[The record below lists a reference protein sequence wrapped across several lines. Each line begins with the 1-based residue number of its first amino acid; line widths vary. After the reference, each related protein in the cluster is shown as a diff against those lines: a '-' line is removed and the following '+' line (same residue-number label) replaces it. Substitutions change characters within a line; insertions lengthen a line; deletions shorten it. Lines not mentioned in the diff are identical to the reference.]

1 MNSVVETDNLKAKI
15 KVMDKQNKDFQLN
28 MLLTPAGAT
37 IKRLER
43 EISVSEQG
51 YLELLH
57 GLNLAKLK
65 LQDNEMSSNL
75 KAIDPP
81 FYPLSPNP
89 TKRAINYCSSFYRRD
104 PHMDYSSDGIF

>member
-1 MNSVVETDNLKAKI
+1 
-15 KVMDKQNKDFQLN
+15 

-89 TKRAINYCSSFYRRD
+89 TKRAINIAAAFIG
-104 PHMDYSSDGIF
+104 GILTCRLF

>member
-1 MNSVVETDNLKAKI
+1 LVAGSKAERVLNQNATDWMNSVVETDNLGQNKGNGQTK
-15 KVMDKQNKDFQLN
+15 NKDFQLN
-28 MLLTPAGAT
+28 MLLAPAGAT

-65 LQDNEMSSNL
+65 LQDNEMSSNQG
-75 KAIDPP
+75 
-81 FYPLSPNP
+81 Y
-89 TKRAINYCSSFYRRD
+89 
-104 PHMDYSSDGIF
+104 

>member
-1 MNSVVETDNLKAKI
+1 
-15 KVMDKQNKDFQLN
+15 MDKQNKDFQYI
-28 MLLTPAGAT
+28 LTPAGAT

-65 LQDNEMSSNL
+65 LQDNEMS
-75 KAIDPP
+75 
-81 FYPLSPNP
+81 
-89 TKRAINYCSSFYRRD
+89 
-104 PHMDYSSDGIF
+104 

>member
-1 MNSVVETDNLKAKI
+1 
-15 KVMDKQNKDFQLN
+15 MDKQNKDSTN

-65 LQDNEMSSNL
+65 LQDNEMSSNPRLLTLHFILYRPTLL
-75 KAIDPP
+75 KEQ
-81 FYPLSPNP
+81 Y
-89 TKRAINYCSSFYRRD
+89 
-104 PHMDYSSDGIF
+104 

>member
-1 MNSVVETDNLKAKI
+1 
-15 KVMDKQNKDFQLN
+15 

-75 KAIDPP
+75 KAIDLH
-81 FYPLSPNP
+81 FILYRP
-89 TKRAINYCSSFYRRD
+89 TLLKELYYYCSFYRRD
-104 PHMDYSSDGIF
+104 PHISNYSSDGIF